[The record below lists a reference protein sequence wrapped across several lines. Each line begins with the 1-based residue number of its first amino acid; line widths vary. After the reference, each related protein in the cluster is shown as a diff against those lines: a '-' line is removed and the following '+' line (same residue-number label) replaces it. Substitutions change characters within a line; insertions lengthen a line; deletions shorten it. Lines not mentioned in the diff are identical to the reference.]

1 MARCNRCGKGGLFFR
16 VNAGGR
22 CPECERNL
30 ILQSEYI
37 QLEEAVRR
45 MKADLWAAENSYDA
59 LKKKEKGLH
68 RQMAGVAKKGPLPEG
83 IPDAGG
89 ESAGLPEAV
98 RANVSAYRLM
108 AAIVIGAEFQNLL
121 LNIRYSTQD
130 EAMEHIKAI
139 AATCREIAGGDPDA
153 APFVGNYIDDVERLL
168 TEAIRNQYH
177 ATEEQKKPSHPKRQ
191 GGSRG
196 REETRSK
203 VPKTAPAES
212 GSKKKKR

>member
-45 MKADLWAAENSYDA
+45 MKSDLWAAENSYDA
-59 LKKKEKGLH
+59 LKKKEKVLH
-68 RQMAGVAKKGPLPEG
+68 RQMTGVTKKGPLPEG
-83 IPDAGG
+83 MPDAEG

-98 RANVSAYRLM
+98 RASVSAYRLM

-130 EAMEHIKAI
+130 EAMDHIKAI

-153 APFVGNYIDDVERLL
+153 APFVANYIDDVERLL
-168 TEAIRNQYH
+168 IEAIRNEYH
-177 ATEEQKKPSHPKRQ
+177 ATKEQKKPSRPKRQ

-196 REETRSK
+196 RKE
-203 VPKTAPAES
+203 PKNAPAEP
-212 GSKKKKR
+212 GSKKKKKR